1 MAKNVIIERYTFTP
15 GTRTIQVIGKN
26 IRREQLLLITNT
38 TTDTVIYNFS
48 DPSLA
53 ATSYTN
59 DVNTTTGLETT
70 TIILAFNTTAMNS
83 TDKIS
88 IMVEESYYEIKASET
103 YRDPVDKLRVSTPQ
117 ALIDTDFE
125 YGIQPTKWESQT
137 LVNNRPSSFYDS
149 SQGISNVSSTPTY
162 RGASGAYQITNV
174 TASTTTV
181 TVTINN
187 TTGITVGRP
196 IFIQGTLDMAN
207 ADGYWIVES
216 VSTNANFTYSTVTTP
231 ATALFDATKTYLF
244 IADFFTGAAIPAATN
259 SIVLNG
265 TIGTVT
271 TTNPHGLRVGNG
283 IFIIGTTGATGR
295 LNSSWTVATT
305 PTANTFTFA
314 CTATGTITAVLNASL
329 YTRTLGYIEHRPFDG
344 GVQSTNQLPYHGGQV
359 IRQSRRQFRYQ
370 SGKAIQFSTGTILK
384 PNLTINNITSSGATV
399 TVTTRL
405 SHGLGVGAT
414 VIITGAD
421 QTAYNGTFTV
431 TGVTSFYVFTF
442 TALSTPSA
450 SPATGNNITVAPNS
464 WYGGPIRVGMFDS
477 QNGAFF
483 EFDGQ
488 TLWVVRR
495 SSTLQTS
502 GTSSVTQDSPT
513 VTGTST
519 KFSSEFKPGDFIV
532 IRGQSYIIQHIASDT
547 SMTIYPEYRGAT
559 AINCVLSRTVD
570 TRFAQTNWNIDRCDG
585 TGASLYNINLSRIQ
599 MLYMDYS
606 WYGAGSVR
614 FGFKNNRGEV
624 IYCHRIIN
632 NNLNTEAYFRS
643 GNLPARYE
651 TSSLSYYTYLTAT
664 LTSGIT
670 ASMSVADTTQFS
682 SSGVLVVTASAT
694 TGAVEYISYTGK
706 TATTFTGLT
715 RNVIN
720 LTGPG
725 GLTGGGGTGVATTFT
740 YSATAPVKVE
750 QYSPQVAP
758 AINHWG
764 SSVIMDGGFDD
775 DKQFEFVAG
784 MRNAIANIGAG
795 VTQPLISLRVSPSVD
810 SGLVGTMGIRE
821 LQNRM
826 QLVLK
831 QCGVFST
838 GTGVTLLITGRLNGR
853 LSAGTF
859 QNLGGSSLSQIAF
872 HTSGQTISGGEDIFG
887 FFTNT
892 PGVTTTAL
900 DGVRD
905 LGTSILGGGINNNV
919 PTADQGKYPDGPD
932 VLTLCATN
940 ITAVTTNS
948 INARLGWTESQA

>member
-15 GTRTIQVIGKN
+15 GTRTVEVIGKN

-48 DPSLA
+48 DPSLG
-53 ATSYTN
+53 ATAYTN
-59 DVNTTTGLETT
+59 NVSAITGLETT
-70 TIILAFNTTAMNS
+70 TIVLAYNTSAMGAN
-83 TDKIS
+83 DKIS

-149 SQGISNVSSTPTY
+149 SQGISNVSSVPTF
-162 RGASGAYQITNV
+162 RGASGSYQITNV

-187 TTGITVGRP
+187 TTGITVGTP

-216 VSTNANFTYSTVTTP
+216 VSANTSFTYSTVTTP
-231 ATALFDATKTYLF
+231 ATALYDSTKTYLF
-244 IADFFTGAAIPAATN
+244 IADWFTGAPIPAATN
-259 SIVLNG
+259 AIVLNG

-283 IFIIGTTGATGR
+283 IFITGTTGATGR

-314 CTATGTITAVLNASL
+314 CTATGTITAVLNASI

-344 GVQSTNQLPYHGGQV
+344 GVQSTNQLPFHGSQV

-384 PNLTINNITSSGATV
+384 PNLTINNITSVGTTV

-421 QTAYNGTFTV
+421 QAAYNGTFTV
-431 TGVTSFYVFTF
+431 TGVTNFYVFTF

-450 SPATGNNITVAPNS
+450 SPATGNSITVAPNS
-464 WYGGPIRVGMFDS
+464 WYGGPIRIGMFDS

-495 SSTLQTS
+495 SSTQQTS
-502 GTSSVTQDSPT
+502 GTSSITQGSPT

-532 IRGQSYIIQHIASDT
+532 IRGQSYVVQHIVSDT
-547 SMTIYPEYRGAT
+547 SMAIYPEYRGAT
-559 AINCVLSRTVD
+559 AINCVLSKTVD

-585 TGASLYNINLSRIQ
+585 TGASLYNINLARIQ

-651 TSSLSYYTYLTAT
+651 TSSLPYYTYLTAT
-664 LTSGIT
+664 LSSVTT
-670 ASMSVADTTQFS
+670 VSMSVADTTFFAP
-682 SSGVLVVTASAT
+682 SGILAVTAAAT
-694 TGAVEYISYTGK
+694 TGAIEYIAYTGK

-715 RNVIN
+715 RAQ
-720 LTGPG
+720 
-725 GLTGGGGTGVATTFT
+725 TGGTVATTFT
-740 YSATAPVKVE
+740 FSATAPIKVE
-750 QYSPQVAP
+750 QYSPQCAP

-775 DKQFEFVAG
+775 DKTFEFVAG
-784 MRNAIANIGAG
+784 MQTAITNIGAG

-810 SGLVGTMGIRE
+810 SGLVGVMGIRE

-838 GTGVTLLITGRLNGR
+838 GTGMSYLITGRLNGR
-853 LSAGTF
+853 LSGGTF

-872 HTSGQTISGGEDIFG
+872 HTSGQTISGGENIFG

-892 PGVTTTAL
+892 PGVTTTSL

-905 LGTSILGGGINNNV
+905 LGASILGGGLNNTV
-919 PTADQGKYPDGPD
+919 PTTDQGKYPDGPD

-948 INARLGWTESQA
+948 VNARLGWTESQA

>member
-1 MAKNVIIERYTFTP
+1 MAKNVIIERYVFTP
-15 GTRTIQVIGKN
+15 STRTVQVIGKN

-59 DVNTTTGLETT
+59 STDATTGLETT
-70 TIILAFNTTAMNS
+70 TIILAFNTAAMGVN
-83 TDKIS
+83 DKIS

-103 YRDPVDKLRVSTPQ
+103 YRDPVDKLRVATPQ

-149 SQGISNVSSTPTY
+149 SQGISNVASSPTF
-162 RGASGAYQITNV
+162 RSASGSYTLTNV

-187 TTGITVGRP
+187 TNGITVGRP
-196 IFIQGTLDMAN
+196 IFIQGTLDTAN

-216 VSTNANFTYSTVTTP
+216 VAANTNFTYSTVTTP

-244 IADFFTGAAIPAATN
+244 IADFFTGSAIPAATN
-259 SIVLNG
+259 AIVVNG
-265 TIGTVT
+265 TTATVT
-271 TTNPHGLRVGNG
+271 TTFAHGLRVGNG
-283 IFIIGTTGATGR
+283 IYIVGATGNTGR

-305 PTANTFTFA
+305 PTTNTFTFA
-314 CTATGTITAVLNASL
+314 CPATGTITAVLNASI

-344 GVQSTNQLPYHGGQV
+344 GVQSSNQLPFHGGQV

-370 SGKAIQFSTGTILK
+370 SGKAIQFSTGSIMK
-384 PNLTINNITSSGATV
+384 PNLTVNNITSSGATV
-399 TVTTRL
+399 TVTCRL

-414 VIITGAD
+414 VIITGAE

-431 TGVTSFYVFTF
+431 VSTPSFYVFTY

-450 SPATGNNITVAPNS
+450 SPATGNSITVAPNT
-464 WYGGPIRVGMFDS
+464 WYGGPIRIGMFDS

-483 EFDGQ
+483 EYDGQ

-495 SSTLQTS
+495 GSTQQLS
-502 GTSSVTQDSPT
+502 GTLAVTQDSAS

-519 KFSSEFKPGDFIV
+519 KFSSELKPGDFCV
-532 IRGQSYIIQHIASDT
+532 IRGQSYVVQAIASDT
-547 SMTIYPEYRGAT
+547 SMAIYPEYRGAT
-559 AINCVLSRTVD
+559 ATNCVLSKTVD
-570 TRFAQTNWNIDRCDG
+570 TRFAQSNWNIDRCDG
-585 TGASLYNINLSRIQ
+585 TGASLYNINLTRIQ
-599 MLYMDYS
+599 MFYMDYS
-606 WYGAGSVR
+606 WYGAGAIR
-614 FGFKNNRGEV
+614 FGFKNTRGEV

-632 NNLNTEAYFRS
+632 NNINTEAYFRS

-651 TSSLSYYTYLTAT
+651 TSSLPYYTFLTAT
-664 LTSGIT
+664 LSSGVT
-670 ASMSVADTTQFS
+670 ASMTVADTTFFAP
-682 SSGVLVVTASAT
+682 SGQLVISQAAATGSAI
-694 TGAVEYISYTGK
+694 EYIAYTGK

-715 RNVIN
+715 RNQ
-720 LTGPG
+720 
-725 GLTGGGGTGVATTFT
+725 TGGTASATTFT
-740 YSATAPVKVE
+740 FSATAPCRVE
-750 QYSPQVAP
+750 QYSPQCAP

-775 DKQFEFVAG
+775 DKSFIFVAG
-784 MRNAIANIGAG
+784 MQTSINNIGAG
-795 VTQPLISLRVSPSVD
+795 VTQPLISLRVAPSVD
-810 SGLVGTMGIRE
+810 SGLVGTLGIRE
-821 LQNRM
+821 LINRM
-826 QLVLK
+826 QLVLR

-838 GTGVTLLITGRLNGR
+838 GTNMTFLITGRLNGR

-872 HTSGQTISGGEDIFG
+872 HASGQTISGGENIFG
-887 FFTNT
+887 FFTTT

-900 DGVRD
+900 TDVRD
-905 LGTSILGGGINNNV
+905 LGTSVLGGGLNNNV
-919 PTADQGKYPDGPD
+919 PTTDNGKYPDGPD

-940 ITAVTTNS
+940 VTAVTTNTV
-948 INARLGWTESQA
+948 NARLGWTESQA

>member
-1 MAKNVIIERYTFTP
+1 MAKNVIIERYVFTP
-15 GTRTIQVIGKN
+15 ATRTVQVIGKN

-48 DPSLA
+48 DPSLG

-70 TIILAFNTTAMNS
+70 TIILSYNTSAMTS

-88 IMVEESYYEIKASET
+88 IMVEESYTEIKASET

-137 LVNNRPSSFYDS
+137 LYNNRPSSFYDS
-149 SQGISNVSSTPTY
+149 SQGISNVASVPTY
-162 RGASGAYQITNV
+162 RGASGSYQITNV

-196 IFIQGTLDMAN
+196 IFIQGTLDSAN

-216 VSTNANFTYSTVTTP
+216 VSANASFTYSAVTSP
-231 ATALFDATKTYLF
+231 AAALFDATKTYLF

-265 TIGTVT
+265 TIATVT
-271 TTNPHGLRVGNG
+271 TTDPHGLRVGGG
-283 IFIIGTTGATGR
+283 IYIIGTTGATGR
-295 LNSSWTVATT
+295 LNSSWTIATT

-314 CTATGTITAVLNASL
+314 CTATGTITAVLNTSI

-344 GVQSTNQLPYHGGQV
+344 GVQSSNQLPFHGSQV

-370 SGKAIQFSTGTILK
+370 SGKAIQFSTGSIMK
-384 PNLTINNITSSGATV
+384 PNLTINNITSSGTTV

-414 VIITGAD
+414 ITITGAD

-431 TGVTSFYVFTF
+431 TAVTNFYVFTF

-450 SPATGNNITVAPNS
+450 TPATGNGITVAPNS
-464 WYGGPIRVGMFDS
+464 WYGAPIRIGMFDS

-502 GTSSVTQDSPT
+502 GTSAITQNSPT

-532 IRGQSYIIQHIASDT
+532 IRGQSYLVQHITSDT
-547 SMTIYPEYRGAT
+547 AMTIYPEYRGAT
-559 AINCVLSRTVD
+559 ATNCVLSRTVD

-585 TGASLYNINLSRIQ
+585 TGASLYNINLTKIQ
-599 MLYMDYS
+599 MFYMDYS

-632 NNLNTEAYFRS
+632 NNINTEAYFRS

-651 TSSLSYYTYLTAT
+651 TSSLPYYTNLTAT
-664 LTSGIT
+664 LSSAETT
-670 ASMSVADTTQFS
+670 TMTVADTTSFS
-682 SSGVLVVTASAT
+682 PTGTLVVTAAAA
-694 TGAVEYISYTGK
+694 TGAIEYIAYTGK

-715 RNVIN
+715 RAQ
-720 LTGPG
+720 
-725 GLTGGGGTGVATTFT
+725 TGGTTATTFT
-740 YSATAPVKVE
+740 YSATAPIKVE
-750 QYSPQVAP
+750 QYSPQCAP

-784 MRNAIANIGAG
+784 MQTSITNIGAG
-795 VTQPLISLRVSPSVD
+795 VTQPLISLRVAPSVD

-831 QCGVFST
+831 QCGVYST
-838 GTGVTLLITGRLNGR
+838 GSGVSLLITGRLNGR
-853 LSAGTF
+853 VSAGTF

-872 HTSGQTISGGEDIFG
+872 HTAGQTISGGENIFG

-892 PGVTTTAL
+892 PGVTTTSL
-900 DGVRD
+900 DAVRD
-905 LGTSILGGGINNNV
+905 LGTSVLGGGLNNNV

-940 ITAVTTNS
+940 ITAVTTNTV
-948 INARLGWTESQA
+948 NARLGWTESQA

>member
-1 MAKNVIIERYTFTP
+1 MAKNVIIERYVFTP
-15 GTRTIQVIGKN
+15 STRTVQVIGKN

-48 DPSLA
+48 DPSLG

-59 DVNTTTGLETT
+59 EVSTTTGLETT
-70 TIILAFNTTAMNS
+70 TIILAYNTSAMTS

-88 IMVEESYYEIKASET
+88 IMVEESYTEIKASET
-103 YRDPVDKLRVSTPQ
+103 YRDPVDKLRVSTPT
-117 ALIDTDFE
+117 AMIDTDFE

-137 LVNNRPSSFYDS
+137 LYNNRPSSFYDS
-149 SQGISNVSSTPTY
+149 SQGISNVSSTPSY
-162 RGASGAYQITNV
+162 RGASGSYQITNV

-196 IFIQGTLDMAN
+196 IFIQGTLDTAY
-207 ADGYWIVES
+207 ADGWWIVES
-216 VSTNANFTYSTVTTP
+216 VSANTNFTYSTITAP
-231 ATALFDATKTYLF
+231 AAALFDATKTYLF
-244 IADFFTGAAIPAATN
+244 IADFFTGAAIPAGTGA
-259 SIVLNG
+259 IVLNG

-271 TTNPHGLRVGNG
+271 TTNPHGLRVGGG

-295 LNSSWTVATT
+295 LNSSWVVATT

-344 GVQSTNQLPYHGGQV
+344 GVQSSNQLPYHGSQV

-370 SGKAIQFSTGTILK
+370 SGKAIQFSTGSIMK
-384 PNLTINNITSSGATV
+384 PNLTINNITSSGTTV

-414 VIITGAD
+414 VTITGAD
-421 QTAYNGTFTV
+421 QSAYNGTFTV
-431 TGVTSFYVFTF
+431 TAVTTLYVFTF

-450 SPATGNNITVAPNS
+450 SPATGNGITVAPNA
-464 WYGGPIRVGMFDS
+464 WYGAPIRIGMFDS

-502 GTSSVTQDSPT
+502 GTSSLTQDSPT
-513 VTGTST
+513 VTGTVT
-519 KFSSEFKPGDFIV
+519 KFSSEFKPGDFVV
-532 IRGQSYIIQHIASDT
+532 IRGQSYIVQHITSDT

-559 AINCVLSRTVD
+559 ATNCVLSRTVD

-585 TGASLYNINLSRIQ
+585 TGASFYNINLTKIQ
-599 MLYMDYS
+599 MFYMDYS

-632 NNLNTEAYFRS
+632 NNINTEAYFRS

-651 TSSLSYYTYLTAT
+651 SSSLPYYTNLTAT
-664 LTSGIT
+664 LSSAETT
-670 ASMSVADTTQFS
+670 TMTVADTTQFA
-682 SSGVLVVTASAT
+682 SSGTLVVTAAAT
-694 TGAVEYISYTGK
+694 TGAIEYIAYTGK

-715 RNVIN
+715 RAQ
-720 LTGPG
+720 
-725 GLTGGGGTGVATTFT
+725 TGGTSATTFT
-740 YSATAPVKVE
+740 YSATAPIKVE
-750 QYSPQVAP
+750 QYSPQCAP

-784 MRNAIANIGAG
+784 MQTSIANIGAS
-795 VTQPLISLRVSPSVD
+795 VTQPLISLRVAPSVD

-831 QCGVFST
+831 QCGVYST
-838 GTGVTLLITGRLNGR
+838 GTGMTLLITGRLNGR
-853 LSAGTF
+853 VSGGTF

-872 HTSGQTISGGEDIFG
+872 HTAGQTISGGENIFG
-887 FFTNT
+887 FFTTT
-892 PGVTTTAL
+892 PGVTDTDL
-900 DGVRD
+900 LGVRD
-905 LGTSILGGGINNNV
+905 LGTSILGGGINNTV

-940 ITAVTTNS
+940 ITAVTTNTV
-948 INARLGWTESQA
+948 NARLGWTESQA

>member
-1 MAKNVIIERYTFTP
+1 MAKNVIIERYVFTP
-15 GTRTIQVIGKN
+15 STRTVQVIGKN

-48 DPSLA
+48 DPSLG

-59 DVNTTTGLETT
+59 EVSTTTGLETT
-70 TIILAFNTTAMNS
+70 TIILAYNTSAMTS

-88 IMVEESYYEIKASET
+88 IMVEESYTEIKASET
-103 YRDPVDKLRVSTPQ
+103 YRDPVDKLRVSTPT
-117 ALIDTDFE
+117 AMIDTDFE

-137 LVNNRPSSFYDS
+137 LYNNRPSSFYDS
-149 SQGISNVSSTPTY
+149 SQGISNVSSTPSY
-162 RGASGAYQITNV
+162 RGASGSYQITNV

-196 IFIQGTLDMAN
+196 IFIQGTLDTAY
-207 ADGYWIVES
+207 ADGWWIVES
-216 VSTNANFTYSTVTTP
+216 VSANTNFTYSTITAP
-231 ATALFDATKTYLF
+231 AAALFDATKTYLF
-244 IADFFTGAAIPAATN
+244 IADFFTGAAIPAGTGA
-259 SIVLNG
+259 IVLNG

-271 TTNPHGLRVGNG
+271 TTNPHGLRVGGG

-295 LNSSWTVATT
+295 LNSSWVVATT

-344 GVQSTNQLPYHGGQV
+344 GVQSSNQLPYHGSQV

-370 SGKAIQFSTGTILK
+370 SGKAIQFSTGSIMK
-384 PNLTINNITSSGATV
+384 PNLTINNITSSGTTV

-414 VIITGAD
+414 VTITGAD
-421 QTAYNGTFTV
+421 QSAYNGTFTV
-431 TGVTSFYVFTF
+431 TAVTTLYVFTF

-450 SPATGNNITVAPNS
+450 SPATGNGITVAPNA
-464 WYGGPIRVGMFDS
+464 WYGAPIRIGMFDS

-502 GTSSVTQDSPT
+502 GTSSLTQDSPT
-513 VTGTST
+513 VTGTVT
-519 KFSSEFKPGDFIV
+519 KFSSEFKPGDFVV
-532 IRGQSYIIQHIASDT
+532 IRGQSYIVQHITSDT

-559 AINCVLSRTVD
+559 ATNCVLSRTVD
-570 TRFAQTNWNIDRCDG
+570 TRFSQTNWNIDRCDG
-585 TGASLYNINLSRIQ
+585 TGASFYNINLTKIQ
-599 MLYMDYS
+599 MFYMDYS

-632 NNLNTEAYFRS
+632 NNINTEAYFRS

-651 TSSLSYYTYLTAT
+651 SSSLPYYTNLTAT
-664 LTSGIT
+664 LSSAETT
-670 ASMSVADTTQFS
+670 TMTVADTTQFA
-682 SSGVLVVTASAT
+682 SSGTLVVTAAAT
-694 TGAVEYISYTGK
+694 TGAIEYIAYTGK

-715 RNVIN
+715 RAQ
-720 LTGPG
+720 
-725 GLTGGGGTGVATTFT
+725 TGGTSATTFT
-740 YSATAPVKVE
+740 YSATAPIKVE
-750 QYSPQVAP
+750 QYSPQCAP

-784 MRNAIANIGAG
+784 MQTSIANIGAS
-795 VTQPLISLRVSPSVD
+795 VTQPLISLRVAPSVD

-831 QCGVFST
+831 QCGVYST
-838 GTGVTLLITGRLNGR
+838 GTGMTLLITGRLNGR
-853 LSAGTF
+853 VSGGTF

-872 HTSGQTISGGEDIFG
+872 HTAGQTISGGENIFG
-887 FFTNT
+887 FFTTT
-892 PGVTTTAL
+892 PGVTDTDL
-900 DGVRD
+900 LGVRD

-940 ITAVTTNS
+940 ITAVTTNTV
-948 INARLGWTESQA
+948 NARLGWTESQA

>member
-1 MAKNVIIERYTFTP
+1 MAKNVIIERYVFTP
-15 GTRTIQVIGKN
+15 ATRTVQVIGKN

-48 DPSLA
+48 DPSLG

-70 TIILAFNTTAMNS
+70 TIILAFNTTAMGAN
-83 TDKIS
+83 DKIS
-88 IMVEESYYEIKASET
+88 IMVEESYYEVKASET

-137 LVNNRPSSFYDS
+137 LYNNRPSSFYDS
-149 SQGISNVSSTPTY
+149 SQGISNVASTPSY
-162 RGASGAYQITNV
+162 RGASGSYQITNV

-187 TTGITVGRP
+187 TAGITVGRP
-196 IFIQGTLDMAN
+196 IFIQGTLDTAN

-216 VSTNANFTYSTVTTP
+216 VSVNTSFTYSTVTTP

-244 IADFFTGAAIPAATN
+244 IADFFTGAAIPAGTGA
-259 SIVLNG
+259 IVLNG

-271 TTNPHGLRVGNG
+271 TTDPHGLRVGGG
-283 IFIIGTTGATGR
+283 IYIIGTTGATGR

-314 CTATGTITAVLNASL
+314 CTATGTITAVLNASI

-344 GVQSTNQLPYHGGQV
+344 GVQSSNQLPFHGSQV

-370 SGKAIQFSTGTILK
+370 SGKAIQFSTGSIMK
-384 PNLTINNITSSGATV
+384 PNLTINNITSSGTTV

-414 VIITGAD
+414 VTITGAD
-421 QTAYNGTFTV
+421 QAAYNGTFTV
-431 TGVTSFYVFTF
+431 TAVTNFYVFTF

-450 SPATGNNITVAPNS
+450 SPATGNGITVAPNA
-464 WYGGPIRVGMFDS
+464 WYGAPIRIGMFDS

-502 GTSSVTQDSPT
+502 GTSAVTQNSPT
-513 VTGTST
+513 VTGTVT

-532 IRGQSYIIQHIASDT
+532 IRGQSYLVQHIVSDT

-559 AINCVLSRTVD
+559 ATNCVLSRTVD

-585 TGASLYNINLSRIQ
+585 TGASLYNINLTKIQ
-599 MLYMDYS
+599 MFYMDYS

-632 NNLNTEAYFRS
+632 NNINTEAYFRS

-651 TSSLSYYTYLTAT
+651 TSSLPYYTNLTAT
-664 LTSGIT
+664 LTSGVT
-670 ASMSVADTTQFS
+670 ASMSVADTTFFAPT
-682 SSGVLVVTASAT
+682 GVLVVTAAAT
-694 TGAVEYISYTGK
+694 TGAIEYISYTGK

-715 RNVIN
+715 RNS
-720 LTGPG
+720 
-725 GLTGGGGTGVATTFT
+725 TGGTASATTFT
-740 YSATAPVKVE
+740 YSATAPIKVE
-750 QYSPQVAP
+750 QYSPQCAP

-775 DKQFEFVAG
+775 DKAFVFVAG
-784 MRNAIANIGAG
+784 MQTAISNIGAG
-795 VTQPLISLRVSPSVD
+795 VTQPLISLRVAPSVD

-826 QLVLK
+826 QLILK
-831 QCGVFST
+831 QCGVYST
-838 GTGVTLLITGRLNGR
+838 GAGMTFLITGRLNGR
-853 LSAGTF
+853 VSGGTF

-872 HTSGQTISGGEDIFG
+872 HVSGQTVSGGENIFG
-887 FFTNT
+887 FFTTT
-892 PGVTTTAL
+892 PGVTTNSL
-900 DGVRD
+900 VDVRD
-905 LGTSILGGGINNNV
+905 LGTSILGGGLNNTV

-940 ITAVTTNS
+940 VTAVTTNS
-948 INARLGWTESQA
+948 VNARLGWTESQA